1 METKLKTVLFE
12 MNSIPFIRNHML
24 GYSFWTKSKLNYLE
38 TPKPT
43 LHNVKK
49 DHFDFHAYDTGRPP
63 SSCMQCLF
71 AIVSTAQMIGFSVY
85 PEGNLSFSFRHEV
98 ELILTVLMNCS
109 KTYHESIVNNGEI
122 LLFSVAVSNQL
133 AT

>member
-1 METKLKTVLFE
+1 
-12 MNSIPFIRNHML
+12 ML

-49 DHFDFHAYDTGRPP
+49 DHFDFHAYDPGRPIP
-63 SSCMQCLF
+63 TSMQCLF

-109 KTYHESIVNNGEI
+109 KTYHESIINNGEI